1 MNFSMKVTFEAQML
15 SRWLSHARR
24 DCFPICFSSPSPSLL
39 LPSLPK
45 SCCDFVATG
54 QNPSNRLQRWSHFVI
69 INLKTMIFLYKL
81 ESGFFLSK
89 CCEAYINHFIKMKN
103 QSYLKTLRREHS
115 ERVSYSRSHQGQS
128 LKTVDCAQ
136 AVHLTV
142 TAFANVS
149 QGVVT
154 RVTVQGSLKV

>member
-1 MNFSMKVTFEAQML
+1 
-15 SRWLSHARR
+15 
-24 DCFPICFSSPSPSLL
+24 
-39 LPSLPK
+39 
-45 SCCDFVATG
+45 
-54 QNPSNRLQRWSHFVI
+54 
-69 INLKTMIFLYKL
+69 MIFLYKL

-89 CCEAYINHFIKMKN
+89 CYEAYINHFIKMKN
-103 QSYLKTLRREHS
+103 QSYLKTLRREHP

-142 TAFANVS
+142 IAFAKVS

-154 RVTVQGSLKV
+154 QVTVQGSL